1 VSIIFEMT
9 LFLDFYSTS
18 FYDCNMRQTDTKE
31 ELIIKIQKLSGIS
44 RSTIFRYFA
53 GKQVRESS
61 KQKICNAIASIEGGK
76 HINEEQKLEIV
87 VPVNSHNFDDFKGYG
102 EVLSG
107 ILDEASKKG
116 IAVRLEHEPG
126 YYAENGRGTGVII
139 LGKDTEELKS
149 ECMRLRK
156 QQIPFVLINRAI
168 DKPGISYVT
177 VDVRQGAYDMAT
189 HLLDQ
194 GYKRIAFWGNQTN
207 MVSQGKLAG
216 LRDALTERNIP
227 YDEDIIETDV
237 EKHPLEETFD
247 HFMKMENKP
256 DAFMTMDDET
266 ALRVIRLAFM
276 KNIQVPHDLGVSG
289 MNDIE
294 SSENVIPS
302 ISSIHY
308 PFRTLGIL
316 AVDTLWKLLHEQQ
329 VQSIRMI
336 IGHKIMLRD
345 STKKEI

>member
-1 VSIIFEMT
+1 
-9 LFLDFYSTS
+9 
-18 FYDCNMRQTDTKE
+18 MRHTDTKE
-31 ELIIKIQKLSGIS
+31 ELIRKIQELSGIS

-61 KQKICNAIASIEGGK
+61 KQKICNALTFIESGNCAK
-76 HINEEQKLEIV
+76 EEQKLEIV

-107 ILDEASKKG
+107 ILDEASQKG
-116 IAVRLEHEPG
+116 ITVRLEHG
-126 YYAENGRGTGVII
+126 QVNYVENRRGTGVII
-139 LGKDTEELKS
+139 LGKDTKELEY
-149 ECMRLRK
+149 ECTQLKK
-156 QQIPFVLINRAI
+156 QQIPFVLINRTI
-168 DKPGISYVT
+168 DKPGISYVA

-194 GYKRIAFWGNQTN
+194 GYRRIAFWGTQNN

-216 LRDALTERNIP
+216 LKDALTERNIP
-227 YDEDIIETDV
+227 YDEDIIETDT

-276 KNIQVPHDLGVSG
+276 KNIQVPRDLGVSG

-316 AVDTLWKLLHEQQ
+316 AVDTLWNLLHEQQ
-329 VQSIRMI
+329 IQSIRMI
-336 IGHKIMLRD
+336 IGHKIILRD
-345 STKKEI
+345 STKKGI